1 MKSLVQQ
8 LITYHGWSDEMKV
21 SELIAKLQRFPNDA
35 EVVLLSQ
42 KHDYWRHN
50 AVDWDF
56 SIDTWSMVKGTS
68 TIPHDWM
75 NTEHLECDED
85 EELVDVVVFS

>member
-1 MKSLVQQ
+1 
-8 LITYHGWSDEMKV
+8 MKV

-42 KHDYWRHN
+42 KHDYLRHN

-56 SIDTWSMVKGTS
+56 SIDDWRMVKGIS
-68 TIPHDWM
+68 TVPQDWM

-85 EELVDVVVFS
+85 EELVDAVVLS

>member
-1 MKSLVQQ
+1 MK
-8 LITYHGWSDEMKV
+8 K
-21 SELIAKLQRFPNDA
+21 SELIEKLQKIQGDP

-42 KHDYWRHN
+42 KHDYWKNN

-68 TIPHDWM
+68 TVPQDWM
-75 NTEHLECDED
+75 NTEHFPEELSDD
-85 EELVDVVVFS
+85 EELVDVVVLS

>member
-1 MKSLVQQ
+1 
-8 LITYHGWSDEMKV
+8 MKV
-21 SELIAKLQRFPNDA
+21 SELIAKLQRYDGET

-56 SIDTWSMVKGTS
+56 SIDDWCMVKGTS
-68 TIPHDWM
+68 TIPYDWM

>member
-1 MKSLVQQ
+1 MK
-8 LITYHGWSDEMKV
+8 K
-21 SELIAKLQRFPNDA
+21 SELIEKLQKIQGDP

-42 KHDYWRHN
+42 KHDYLRSN

-56 SIDTWSMVKGTS
+56 SIDTWSMVEGTS
-68 TIPHDWM
+68 TVPYDWM

-85 EELVDVVVFS
+85 EDSNKLIDVVVLS

>member
-1 MKSLVQQ
+1 
-8 LITYHGWSDEMKV
+8 MKV
-21 SELIAKLQRFPNDA
+21 SELIAKLQHFPDDA

-42 KHDYWRHN
+42 KHDYLRSN
-50 AVDWDF
+50 TVDWGF
-56 SIDTWSMVKGTS
+56 SIDDWRMVKGTS
-68 TIPHDWM
+68 TVPQDWM